1 MEIEGTRR
9 DSSGQDI
16 RISAKDG
23 GVAAYRIDKV
33 VVEGVSESKVATE
46 LFPIDALVGEDAP
59 FVGRNVELRRLRE
72 LLCAT
77 GELEALH
84 D

>member
-46 LFPIDALVGEDAP
+46 LFRAMIRTCG
-59 FVGRNVELRRLRE
+59 
-72 LLCAT
+72 
-77 GELEALH
+77 
-84 D
+84 

>member
-1 MEIEGTRR
+1 MADRRRTRQRSPRRGADARKRLTSMEIEGTRR

-46 LFPIDALVGEDAP
+46 LFP
-59 FVGRNVELRRLRE
+59 
-72 LLCAT
+72 
-77 GELEALH
+77 
-84 D
+84 